1 MPTGIP
7 WLDEIV
13 ENSGLPKM
21 ADFEGARLIYNHVAC
36 DSVSAHTFRRYAIP
50 YKLVGRTRRYVVD
63 DIIAYAH
70 KRLVEAPLRKPA
82 PRRKRA
88 SASPTA

>member
-36 DSVSAHTFRRYAIP
+36 DCVKAHTFRRFAIP
-50 YKLVGRTRRYVVD
+50 YKLVGRSRRYVLD
-63 DIIAYAH
+63 DIVDFA
-70 KRLVEAPLRKPA
+70 KRRISEAPVRKPA

-88 SASPTA
+88 NASIAA